1 MAVLAH
7 AAAALAVTLS
17 SFPVV
22 TVACNGHAHS
32 HSRRSAGKEQER
44 MCSHDD
50 DDDDDDDDDSPSSSS
65 SLSQRDDTVNGLAG
79 DVNGRRAQAS
89 FRVGET
95 DFGTWDEFTKKPLAR
110 CATVPPQEAQ
120 MKQLPQILAR
130 WQERM
135 AGPSSSG
142 GGDGNTRRV
151 QVDETIVIPV
161 YFHVILNTEGTEGQV
176 SADTIAQQFSVLD
189 ASFAP
194 YFSFSLQGT
203 DESQNTAWFTAVPRS
218 AEETE
223 MKTALRQGGNDALN
237 LYTSIING
245 ESLGWA
251 IFPIAGTGTPG
262 AAVPME
268 DGVVVRYD
276 SLPGGDLFPFN
287 EGDTAVHETGHW
299 LGLLHT
305 FDGLSCTGEGDT
317 IADTPSEAEPGYG
330 CPTERDVRTCCWI
343 CSCVLWLLLYFLLLF
358 RFLFGQSHII
368 YASLSLLVVSG
379 EPRLGSGQQLY
390 GLFG

>member
-7 AAAALAVTLS
+7 AAAALAVTTCLCLC

-22 TVACNGHAHS
+22 TLACSSSSAHGGHS
-32 HSRRSAGKEQER
+32 HSRSDRSKEER

-50 DDDDDDDDDSPSSSS
+50 SSSS
-65 SLSQRDDTVNGLAG
+65 SSTFENSMVNGLAG

-89 FRVGET
+89 FRVGEN

-110 CATVPPQEAQ
+110 CATDPPAEEQ

-130 WQERM
+130 WQERY
-135 AGPSSSG
+135 ASSG
-142 GGDGNTRRV
+142 TGEGDTRRV
-151 QVDETIVIPV
+151 QEFETIVVPV
-161 YFHVILNTEGTEGQV
+161 YFHVILNTEGTEGMV
-176 SADTIAQQFSVLD
+176 SADTIAQQFIVLD
-189 ASFAP
+189 ESFAP
-194 YFSFSLQGT
+194 YFSFSLQDT
-203 DESQNTAWFTAVPRS
+203 TESKNTAWFTATPRT
-218 AEETE
+218 AAETE
-223 MKTALRQGGNDALN
+223 MKTALRQGGNEALN

-251 IFPIAGTGTPG
+251 IFPIAGSGTPG
-262 AAVPME
+262 AAVPVE

-305 FDGLSCTGEGDT
+305 FDGESCTGEGDM
-317 IADTPSEAEPGYG
+317 IADTPAQAEPGYG
-330 CPTERDVRTCCWI
+330 CPTERDVRTVCWRRIYVLLLLLSYLCAVCCY
-343 CSCVLWLLLYFLLLF
+343 CCCVL
-358 RFLFGQSHII
+358 
-368 YASLSLLVVSG
+368 VVINLIPIRSI
-379 EPRLGSGQQLY
+379 
-390 GLFG
+390 